1 MKQRIRF
8 WRQFYLSILS
18 QAISLISQVIVLSEV
33 YRSSDLISINQA
45 LLLFSL
51 GQSLTFLDFGS
62 NAAVIRSSAFFHSTK
77 DSTHLNEIVIIVRRL
92 ALISIVYL
100 SILLLLYIYV
110 DVIRIYLIYI
120 TFIISSNFLNLFIN
134 ILRGFGSVTIATF
147 TNSAP
152 LLLVAIIAVLVDEGV
167 YPQFFPISTIAF
179 GCIYGLCAFL
189 FFRNK
194 FQVLD
199 LGFKNMRLNL
209 RSLISDALCGFKVSI
224 NFWIYQLC
232 FVIFLNFD
240 RFVTLSDND
249 QLRSYSPYI
258 ILFVGFMNLLWIAS
272 SNHTVM
278 LIHDQFSENTKDKNN
293 SKRLFRLGMV
303 LAMSYP
309 IISFFYVS
317 QTLGVGEFSLG
328 ISLSFSLQIVLVSSL
343 MNQMIYNSSS
353 REISKNAKVYFILM
367 SLHLIS
373 SQYLVDL
380 IGVLGSPLA
389 MNLSTLVVYLSLRA
403 HQLLELKRVEFR
415 AK

>member
-8 WRQFYLSILS
+8 WQQFYFSILS
-18 QAISLISQVIVLSEV
+18 QAISLVSQVIVLSEI

-77 DSTHLNEIVIIVRRL
+77 DPMHLNEMVSIVRRL

-100 SILLLLYIYV
+100 SILLLLCIYV

-152 LLLVAIIAVLVDEGV
+152 LLLVAIIALLVDERV
-167 YPQFFPISTIAF
+167 PPQFFPISIIAF
-179 GCIYGLCAFL
+179 GSVYGLCAFL

-194 FQVLD
+194 YQVLEMK
-199 LGFKNMRLNL
+199 FKNITLNL
-209 RSLISDALCGFKVSI
+209 RDLTSDILCRFKVSI

-240 RFVTLSDND
+240 RFVTLND
-249 QLRSYSPYI
+249 TEQLRSYSPYI
-258 ILFVGFMNLLWIAS
+258 ILFVGFINLLWIAS
-272 SNHTVM
+272 LNHAVM
-278 LIHDQFSENTKDKNN
+278 LTHDQFSADTTDKNN
-293 SKRLFRLGMV
+293 SKRLIQLGIV

-309 IISFFYVS
+309 IISFLYVS
-317 QTLGVGEFSLG
+317 QTLGVEEFSPE

-343 MNQMIYNSSS
+343 MTQLIYNSSS
-353 REISKNAKVYFILM
+353 HEIAKRAKVYFILM
-367 SLHLIS
+367 SLQLIS

-380 IGVLGSPLA
+380 YGVLGSPLA
-389 MNLSTLVVYLSLRA
+389 MNLSSLAVYLSLRA
-403 HQLLELKRVEFR
+403 HQLLKIKRLNFR
-415 AK
+415 AN